1 MTCKK
6 VAFQKAG
13 IHKKWLNWIED
24 RKKNNSLNTAVDGD
38 PDNFVWVKD
47 YKQESR
53 IPPYWDFLMSLR
65 ANKVAQLIKIYFF
78 IQYFSFE
85 LYSFSDSFYLVSFLK
100 ITRKYKQTFFSYNQ
114 IFQWIH
120 SRHVYKEDAPLVIL
134 THNR

>member
-24 RKKNNSLNTAVDGD
+24 RKKNNSLNIAVDGE

-65 ANKVAQLIKIYFF
+65 ANKVAQLIKIYIFYSILFLWALF
-78 IQYFSFE
+78 ILSLFLFGVFS
-85 LYSFSDSFYLVSFLK
+85 K
-100 ITRKYKQTFFSYNQ
+100 N
-114 IFQWIH
+114 
-120 SRHVYKEDAPLVIL
+120 YKEI
-134 THNR
+134 